1 MWTAKFKKTKKKKK
15 KLKSTKLAN
24 QMLTVQRERDL
35 LRLNNKD
42 LSFI

>member
-1 MWTAKFKKTKKKKK
+1 MWTAKFKKTKKKK

-24 QMLTVQRERDL
+24 QMLIVQRERDL